1 MTAASPKGVPRSVS
15 PTRIPEDPDILGHH
29 LAFSVVRHRVEIAD
43 EILRK
48 EPSSEADGYLLYRTP
63 DGTLMRRM
71 LMSAHSWIPGGD
83 VPEAGDIP
91 PLSSDQSILS
101 QYRAYIT
108 LGIGGVYSG
117 IQTFREWTFG
127 RYTHLRQPQPGR
139 DRRLR
144 EAATQHDA
152 SPSGPRY
159 YGRGFRAA
167 ALPRREDLELEP
179 KERLATALNKA
190 TRNTRRGAYHKIHHA
205 SDLLKRLDSPTV
217 RSRCPS
223 CDRLFATLD
232 QALP

>member
-1 MTAASPKGVPRSVS
+1 MTAASPKGVPRSDS
-15 PTRIPEDPDILGHH
+15 PTRNPEDPDILGHH

-144 EAATQHDA
+144 EVATQHDA
-152 SPSGPRY
+152 SPSGPRTAPRLAPGIPARRSLAH
-159 YGRGFRAA
+159 GRDRRQPVSSIGIYMEGGGPTKSSGRAA
-167 ALPRREDLELEP
+167 LRQGMERFLAALKQRAREASWHW
-179 KERLATALNKA
+179 KLA
-190 TRNTRRGAYHKIHHA
+190 
-205 SDLLKRLDSPTV
+205 
-217 RSRCPS
+217 C
-223 CDRLFATLD
+223 
-232 QALP
+232 